1 LAVVDNEFKLK
12 GVKGLKVVDH
22 AVVPLMANN
31 NTQSTCYLIASQKL
45 PNLGIETNRYF

>member
-1 LAVVDNEFKLK
+1 MDNEFEVK

-22 AVVPLMANN
+22 AVAPLMANN

-45 PNLGIETNRYF
+45 QTWASRLIDISR